1 MLGALSPWHILIVV
15 LILVVLFGSTKLP
28 TLARSLGRSARILKS
43 EAKSLHDDDDDDVAD
58 EGTDS
63 EKKQVSEAP
72 KRSTTTASEKERQS
86 AE

>member
-43 EAKSLHDDDDDDVAD
+43 EAKSLHDDDDDVAD
-58 EGTDS
+58 EGTDG
-63 EKKQVSEAP
+63 EKKQVGEAP
-72 KRSTTTASEKERQS
+72 KRSASAASERERQS

>member
-1 MLGALSPWHILIVV
+1 MGALSPWHILIVV

-43 EAKSLHDDDDDDVAD
+43 EAKSLHEDEDDD
-58 EGTDS
+58 EGTDG
-63 EKKQVSEAP
+63 EKRQVNEAP
-72 KRSTTTASEKERQS
+72 KRSTATASEKERQS

>member
-1 MLGALSPWHILIVV
+1 MGALSPWHILIVV

-43 EAKSLHDDDDDDVAD
+43 EAKSLHDDDDDADD
-58 EGTDS
+58 EGTDG

-72 KRSTTTASEKERQS
+72 KRSTTTASERERQS

>member
-1 MLGALSPWHILIVV
+1 MGALSPWHILIVV

-43 EAKSLHDDDDDDVAD
+43 EAKSLHDDDDDAAD
-58 EGTDS
+58 EGTDA

-72 KRSTTTASEKERQS
+72 KRSTTEASEKERQS

>member
-1 MLGALSPWHILIVV
+1 MGALSPWHILIVV

-43 EAKSLHDDDDDDVAD
+43 EAKSLHDDDDDVGD
-58 EGTDS
+58 EGTDG

-72 KRSTTTASEKERQS
+72 KRQTSTASERERQS